1 MKMRTNQEDQAVEMR
16 ISRDTL
22 GEVQIPQDVYY
33 DAQTQRAVENF
44 PISGLRLPR
53 AFIRAQGI
61 IKASAAAANMA
72 VGSLPREIGE
82 VIQQVAEE
90 VAEGKWDDQF
100 VVDVFQ
106 AGAGTSQNMNANEV
120 IANLANER
128 LGGKKGEFIRVHPND
143 HVNMAQSTNDTIHV
157 AINISAYTELTER
170 LLPTLRELVDSLRQK
185 QQEFQP
191 IFKSGRTHLQDAV
204 PIRLGQEFGG
214 YAQTLANCE
223 QSLHRSSKALLEIGI
238 GGNAVGTG
246 INAHPDYPQR
256 AVQEIARRTGHP
268 FRQPVDRFAFMQNT
282 SAAIQSS
289 HALKELAIH
298 LIKITS
304 DLRLLS
310 SGPRTGLAELQLPA
324 VQPGSSIMPGKVN
337 PVMLEMVYMVA
348 SQVIGNDATITAA
361 GMGSQLEINVMMPVI
376 AFNML
381 FSIDI
386 LTQALRV
393 LRERCIEGIA
403 ADEQRCSSYVEQ
415 SLALAT
421 SLNPLIGYEKAA
433 EIAKQAYRE
442 GKTIREIAGRET
454 GLSLEQLAEH
464 LDPQRHV

>member
-1 MKMRTNQEDQAVEMR
+1 MEMRT
-16 ISRDTL
+16 SRDTL
-22 GEVQIPQDVYY
+22 GDVQVPRDAYY

-61 IKASAAAANMA
+61 IKASAACANMA
-72 VGSLPREIGE
+72 VGQLPREIGE
-82 VIQQVAEE
+82 AILQAAEE

-100 VVDVFQ
+100 VVDAFQ

-128 LGGKKGEFIRVHPND
+128 LGGKKGDFRRVHPND

-157 AINISAYTELTER
+157 AINVSAYTELQER
-170 LLPTLRELVDSLRQK
+170 LLPALSQLIASFRKK
-185 QQEFQP
+185 QQEFHG
-191 IFKSGRTHLQDAV
+191 IVKSGRTHLQDAV

-214 YAQTLANCE
+214 YAQTLVHCE
-223 QSLHRSSKALLEIGI
+223 QSIRRASEALLEIGI

-246 INAHPDYPQR
+246 INAHPAYAQR
-256 AVQEIARRTGHP
+256 AVEEIARRTGYP
-268 FRQPVDRFAFMQNT
+268 FRQPADRFAFMQNT
-282 SAAIQSS
+282 YAAIENS

-310 SGPRTGLAELQLPA
+310 SGPRTGLAELRLPA

-348 SQVIGNDATITAA
+348 CQVIGNDAAITAA

-376 AFNML
+376 AFNLL
-381 FSIDI
+381 FSIGI
-386 LTQALRV
+386 LAQAMRV
-393 LRERCIEGIA
+393 LRERCIEGIT
-403 ADEQRCSSYVEQ
+403 ADEQRCRYYVEQ

-421 SLNPLIGYEKAA
+421 SLNPLLGYEKAA

-442 GKTIREIAGRET
+442 GTTIREAAARVG
-454 GLSLEQLAEH
+454 GVDAEQLAQL
-464 LDPQRHV
+464 LDPLRHV